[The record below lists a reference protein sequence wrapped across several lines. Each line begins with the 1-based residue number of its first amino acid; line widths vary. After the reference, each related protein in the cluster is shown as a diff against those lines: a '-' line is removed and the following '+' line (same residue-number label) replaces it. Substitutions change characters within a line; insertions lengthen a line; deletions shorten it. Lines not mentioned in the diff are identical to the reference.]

1 MKKASKPPA
10 KKAAQN
16 KPATKKPRTTP
27 KRKAEEHSELAEIV
41 ARLAVISE
49 NLTQTTERLAQIAL
63 PAGPTPSS
71 PQPPEA
77 PLPHTDEHVD
87 DIEVAS
93 TETGDE

>member
-10 KKAAQN
+10 KKAQ
-16 KPATKKPRTTP
+16 KQPTTKKPSTKT
-27 KRKAEEHSELAEIV
+27 KRKAEQHSELAAIV
-41 ARLAVISE
+41 ARLAAITE
-49 NLTQTTERLAQIAL
+49 NLAQTTERLAQIAL

-77 PLPHTDEHVD
+77 PLPHTDEHAD